1 MRGRLWAASFYAGF
15 RNSREFV
22 DITLKIE
29 YNALLYAYPRDR
41 HRGGRPELFQMR
53 GPIILELNEK
63 LQEVCR
69 LFKIEDEFLG
79 YETIQMGN
87 VNKTYKVNFRLP
99 DGQPKSFLVQNVNT
113 YAFREP
119 VGLME
124 NIDRVT
130 EHIRAK
136 CPGKTALHFHH
147 TYDRKTYVEDG
158 ENFWRMTNYIPSVT
172 YNSVK
177 DSRTLRN
184 AGMAFGEFQTQL
196 ADFEIGLLHE
206 TIPNF
211 HNTRSRYENFLRA
224 VEADS
229 ANRVREVR
237 DEIAFLKEVQDRACS
252 LTDMQKAG
260 KLPLRVTHNDTK
272 INNVLFSREDNSA
285 LVVIDLDTVMPGLVG
300 HDFGDA
306 IRFAANFV
314 EEDCPEYEKAGV
326 DLDVF
331 RAFAEGFLSQTAHTL
346 TVNEVN
352 TLALSCFALTTELAV
367 RFLED
372 YLRGD
377 PYFKINYPEHN
388 LVRTRCQIALAKDM
402 LRKLPQMETIVREC
416 VASAK

>member
-1 MRGRLWAASFYAGF
+1 M
-15 RNSREFV
+15 
-22 DITLKIE
+22 DMDK
-29 YNALLYAYPRDR
+29 
-41 HRGGRPELFQMR
+41 
-53 GPIILELNEK
+53 K

-69 LFKIEDEFLG
+69 LFKIDDTYVG
-79 YETIQMGN
+79 YETLQMGN
-87 VNKTYKVNFRLP
+87 VNKTYKVNFLLP
-99 DGQPKSFLVQNVNT
+99 DGAPKSFLVQNVNT

-147 TYDRKTYVEDG
+147 THDRKTYVVDG
-158 ENFWRMTNYIPSVT
+158 ENFWRMTNFIHSVT

-177 DSRTLRN
+177 DPVVLRN

-211 HNTRSRYENFLRA
+211 HNTRARYEKFLEVVAEDPVGRLQ
-224 VEADS
+224 E
-229 ANRVREVR
+229 VREEV
-237 DEIAFLKEVQDRACS
+237 AFLKEVMDKACILS
-252 LTDMQKAG
+252 DMQKAG
-260 KLPLRVTHNDTK
+260 QLPLRVTHNDTK
-272 INNVLFSREDNSA
+272 INNVLFSPEDASA

-314 EEDCPEYEKAGV
+314 EEDCPEYHKAGV

-331 RAFAEGFLSQTAHTL
+331 RAFAEGFLSQTARTL
-346 TVNEVN
+346 TEAEID
-352 TLALSCFALTTELAV
+352 TLALSCFVLTTELAV
-367 RFLED
+367 RFLDD

-388 LVRTRCQIALAKDM
+388 LVRTRCQIALAQDM
-402 LRKLPQMETIVREC
+402 LRKLPQMEAIVREC
-416 VASAK
+416 VASAR

>member
-1 MRGRLWAASFYAGF
+1 M
-15 RNSREFV
+15 
-22 DITLKIE
+22 DMDK
-29 YNALLYAYPRDR
+29 
-41 HRGGRPELFQMR
+41 
-53 GPIILELNEK
+53 K

-69 LFKIEDEFLG
+69 LFKIEDTYVG
-79 YETIQMGN
+79 YETVQMGN
-87 VNKTYKVNFRLP
+87 VNKTYKVDFILA
-99 DGQPKSFLVQNVNT
+99 DGTPKSFLVQNVNT

-136 CPGKTALHFHH
+136 RPGKTALHFHH
-147 TYDRKTYVEDG
+147 THDRMTYVVDG
-158 ENFWRMTNYIPSVT
+158 ENFWRMTNYIHSVT

-177 DSRTLRN
+177 DPVVLRN

-211 HNTRSRYENFLRA
+211 HNTRARYEKFLQVVSEDPVGRLHE
-224 VEADS
+224 VEK
-229 ANRVREVR
+229 EV
-237 DEIAFLKEVQDRACS
+237 AFLKEVMDKACLLS
-252 LTDMQKAG
+252 DMQKAG
-260 KLPLRVTHNDTK
+260 QLPLRVTHNDTK
-272 INNVLFSREDNSA
+272 INNVLFSAEDASP

-314 EEDCPEYEKAGV
+314 EEDCPDYEKAGV

-331 RAFAEGFLSQTAHTL
+331 RAFSEGFLSQTAKTL
-346 TVNEVN
+346 TEAEIDS
-352 TLALSCFALTTELAV
+352 LALSCFVLTTELAV
-367 RFLED
+367 RFLDD

-377 PYFKINYPEHN
+377 PYFKINYADHN
-388 LVRTRCQIALAKDM
+388 LVRTRCQIALAQDM
-402 LRKLPQMETIVREC
+402 LRKLPQMEAIVREC
-416 VASAK
+416 VAAAR